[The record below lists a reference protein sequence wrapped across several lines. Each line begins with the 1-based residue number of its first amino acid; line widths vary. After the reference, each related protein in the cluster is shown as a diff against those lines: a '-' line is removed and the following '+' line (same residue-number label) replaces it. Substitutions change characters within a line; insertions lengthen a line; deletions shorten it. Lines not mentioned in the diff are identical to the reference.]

1 MTGISEEEQTELFL
15 VSQPPSP
22 LLRCDVRVDSQK
34 NIMVLQ
40 RASFLF
46 SIRTSDSEFDT
57 EAGH

>member
-15 VSQPPSP
+15 LSQRTSS

-46 SIRTSDSEFDT
+46 SIRPSDSDSDT